1 MKSKQSFEFRFV
13 LYVKNFLFF
22 YLMGENFLFQYVNQY
37 NNTSYSILVQFFV
50 PVILAKFQLNFG
62 LSNYTFIY

>member
-13 LYVKNFLFF
+13 LHVK
-22 YLMGENFLFQYVNQY
+22 NFLFQYVNQY

-50 PVILAKFQLNFG
+50 LVILVKFQLNFG
-62 LSNYTFIY
+62 LSNYTFMY